1 MAGKGKAG
9 MIGSQAK
16 RAARVLLV
24 GLGLALMATPALA
37 GSLTIRVVDSGGRPV
52 SDAVVTLKPATG
64 AAPRP
69 RMEAA
74 YRVTQQ
80 DTQFHPFVTV
90 VPSGATVAFPNLDP
104 FRHHVYS
111 FSPAKRFE
119 LKLFARDQT
128 RSVTF
133 EQPGIVAIG
142 CNIHDSMSAYIF
154 VTDTVWTT
162 RSPASGSVTFGDTPA
177 GPFVLQVWHPYLR
190 APGGVLTRNYAPS
203 AANRSETIAV
213 ALRAPPMHRMGGY

>member
-1 MAGKGKAG
+1 
-9 MIGSQAK
+9 MIASLARQT
-16 RAARVLLV
+16 ARVLWPIAGMALLAPPAFAG
-24 GLGLALMATPALA
+24 GLTV
-37 GSLTIRVVDSGGRPV
+37 RVVDAAGHPV
-52 SDAVVTLKPATG
+52 QDAVVTLKPVSG
-64 AAPRP
+64 AAQRP
-69 RMEAA
+69 RMEGP

-80 DTQFHPFVTV
+80 DTQFHPFVSV
-90 VPSGATVAFPNLDP
+90 VPAGATVAFPNLDP

-133 EQPGIVAIG
+133 DQPGVIAIG

-162 RSPASGSVTFGDTPA
+162 RSPGNGTVRFGDTPN
-177 GPFVLQVWHPYLR
+177 GPFTLQVWHPFLR
-190 APGGVLTRNYAPS
+190 APGGVLTRSYS
-203 AANRSETIAV
+203 ASGADRSETITV
-213 ALRAPPMHRMGGY
+213 SLRAPPMHPMGGY

>member
-1 MAGKGKAG
+1 
-9 MIGSQAK
+9 MIASL
-16 RAARVLLV
+16 ARRTAQVPVLMLSC
-24 GLGLALMATPALA
+24 LALASPAA
-37 GSLTIRVVDSGGRPV
+37 AASLTVRVVDAAGHPV
-52 SDAVVTLKPATG
+52 QDAVVTLKPAAN
-64 AAPRP
+64 AAPRM
-69 RMEAA
+69 RADAA

-90 VPSGATVAFPNLDP
+90 VPMGATVAFPNLDP

-111 FSPAKRFE
+111 FSPTKRFE

-133 EQPGIVAIG
+133 DQPGIVAIG

-162 RSPASGSVTFGDTPA
+162 RVPANGTVRFGDTPA
-177 GPFVLQVWHPYLR
+177 GAFVLQVWHPFLR
-190 APGGVLTRNYAPS
+190 APGGVLRRNYTATG
-203 AANRSETIAV
+203 ADRSETITV
-213 ALRAPPMHRMGGY
+213 ALRAPPMHSMGGY